1 MVSLDIDSCP
11 WRSDNLVW
19 RVIEGEVVILTT
31 DGREIHTLN
40 KVGSAIWELAD
51 GTRNIKEIIS
61 LICER
66 FDVSFEVALADV
78 LEFVKKL
85 ADKKILQITEA
96 GAEGGGDDS

>member
-1 MVSLDIDSCP
+1 MISPDSYPC
-11 WRSDNLVW
+11 RSDELAW
-19 RVIEGEVVILTT
+19 RVIDGEVVILTP

-66 FDVSFEVALADV
+66 FDVSFDMAHADV
-78 LEFVKKL
+78 LKFAQQLE
-85 ADKKILQITEA
+85 AKKILQITK
-96 GAEGGGDDS
+96 AEVNAGGGDDVE